1 MFEDYGG
8 AEGEGE
14 LGEGTFKRA
23 SRSGRDSRR
32 SWKVQGAGQC
42 HTMSDLEG
50 LMSQLREEAAVR
62 GAEWLQETISAAIRA
77 PSAPASEGERGSHRA
92 RRSRPPERFSPD
104 RVTNSQRHPGNMVPN
119 VQGGPPAKR
128 SAGRERVSGRAA
140 PTGQERIPAGGR
152 TGDRPNSGRR
162 AGSASPAPR
171 KTAVSSAIA
180 ANATPAVVPGPSST
194 SAGDRQ
200 DRGRNRTGLLPTR
213 AEAGR
218 TAVAHTGPGKAVR
231 KSTGGF
237 AARRKERMAGSAAAA
252 VNVPGGPVSDAE
264 EDAGRSEG
272 EEMSGSEEETAQ
284 LHRRMGPGESR
295 RSADGATP
303 MQPGEL
309 THDTANASLN
319 NATVSGAGV
328 GSSVESRVG
337 TDKGGGA
344 PGFLGFLTG
353 IKELVQRLEAAEK
366 PAGGPIAAWVPQ
378 TEKELDNAGRGAIP
392 TVAADVAVPAQEA
405 VASVAAQGKD
415 KAAQSGEAAAGK
427 DIVRLADAARCEVYV
442 CYEGPLGAHLKQEV
456 REKLWKGEYV
466 EIFSLLPLEKFNL
479 DRVKP
484 DDSKKEDEEKR
495 RYRLIPRT
503 FTNWLQAFAIM
514 ASVIGEK
521 QPEHCSALFCY
532 QDAIGEAYRVYGG
545 TAWLRYDEQFR
556 QRRAVRPELRWDHK
570 DISLWMRLLTT
581 ARAPNPFFQGGAGGP
596 STQGHAAGNKKG
608 VCWQYNSGVCRFGG
622 SCKFK
627 HECSGCGGTHPSSR
641 CFKQG
646 KGRQGEAGN
655 KREDSGDGG
664 KDATVSR

>member
-104 RVTNSQRHPGNMVPN
+104 RVTNSQRHPGNMVQN

-303 MQPGEL
+303 MQPVGQVQRVG
-309 THDTANASLN
+309 AGSG
-319 NATVSGAGV
+319 ATGGALSRLAVGDCTGVVEGWIKRSVSGATWAAYNRVWQEWMSFGRALREELVGQGVRSLLLYYLARKFNEGASVSVISIQLAGLAFLFKLQGQPDFTKDFWVRQALKGYRRAAVQRDSRRPVTFEILGGIVEQLRGVCSSDYEVSLFKVAFVLAFFGAFRIGELVSPSKTVQGGV
-328 GSSVESRVG
+328 GCKEVTLEEDGVSIFLRKSKTDQEGRGRMVRVYSILGSPQCPVGAVREFLKVRPDCQGPLLIHANGDMLSRFQFIAVFRKCLLGLGLEEREFSSHSFRI
-337 TDKGGGA
+337 GA
-344 PGFLGFLTG
+344 AT
-353 IKELVQRLEAAEK
+353 EAARLGMEVETIK
-366 PAGGPIAAWVPQ
+366 RIGRWESNRFQSYVRPQ
-378 TEKELDNAGRGAIP
+378 LA
-392 TVAADVAVPAQEA
+392 
-405 VASVAAQGKD
+405 
-415 KAAQSGEAAAGK
+415 
-427 DIVRLADAARCEVYV
+427 VRL
-442 CYEGPLGAHLKQEV
+442 
-456 REKLWKGEYV
+456 
-466 EIFSLLPLEKFNL
+466 
-479 DRVKP
+479 
-484 DDSKKEDEEKR
+484 
-495 RYRLIPRT
+495 
-503 FTNWLQAFAIM
+503 
-514 ASVIGEK
+514 
-521 QPEHCSALFCY
+521 
-532 QDAIGEAYRVYGG
+532 
-545 TAWLRYDEQFR
+545 
-556 QRRAVRPELRWDHK
+556 
-570 DISLWMRLLTT
+570 
-581 ARAPNPFFQGGAGGP
+581 
-596 STQGHAAGNKKG
+596 
-608 VCWQYNSGVCRFGG
+608 
-622 SCKFK
+622 
-627 HECSGCGGTHPSSR
+627 
-641 CFKQG
+641 
-646 KGRQGEAGN
+646 
-655 KREDSGDGG
+655 
-664 KDATVSR
+664 